1 MKNQAHSE
9 HFRIYEDSKT
19 RARIVGELQG
29 REITMSRL
37 HDWLVTALNE
47 NNVTAGAALTHPAF
61 SLIDRQRLKHWQ
73 RLFHEQLSLADAC
86 SCRRKRSRAM
96 KADEA
101 LEQAVVAWRT
111 KHQIREDDPM
121 LAALDL
127 VRVYLAHAPLPA
139 RDAAEV
145 PPTYAEFRETVELLD
160 RRANSFGKQ
169 SLDLIV
175 ELRKVA
181 ERGAGKRELSLPRC
195 S

>member
-1 MKNQAHSE
+1 
-9 HFRIYEDSKT
+9 
-19 RARIVGELQG
+19 
-29 REITMSRL
+29 
-37 HDWLVTALNE
+37 
-47 NNVTAGAALTHPAF
+47 
-61 SLIDRQRLKHWQ
+61 
-73 RLFHEQLSLADAC
+73 
-86 SCRRKRSRAM
+86 M

-101 LEQAVVAWRT
+101 LEQAVVTWRT

-160 RRANSFGKQ
+160 RRANDFGKQ

-175 ELRKVA
+175 ELRRVA
-181 ERGAGKRELSLPRC
+181 ERGAGRRELSLAALMLIASLAIVAGFYLGRL
-195 S
+195 SL

>member
-1 MKNQAHSE
+1 
-9 HFRIYEDSKT
+9 
-19 RARIVGELQG
+19 
-29 REITMSRL
+29 
-37 HDWLVTALNE
+37 
-47 NNVTAGAALTHPAF
+47 
-61 SLIDRQRLKHWQ
+61 
-73 RLFHEQLSLADAC
+73 
-86 SCRRKRSRAM
+86 M

-101 LEQAVVAWRT
+101 LEQAVVTWRT

-127 VRVYLAHAPLPA
+127 VRVYLAHAPLPS

-160 RRANSFGKQ
+160 RRANAFGKQ

-181 ERGAGKRELSLPRC
+181 ERGAGKRELHLAALLLIAGLAIVAGFYLGRLSL
-195 S
+195 

>member
-1 MKNQAHSE
+1 
-9 HFRIYEDSKT
+9 
-19 RARIVGELQG
+19 
-29 REITMSRL
+29 
-37 HDWLVTALNE
+37 
-47 NNVTAGAALTHPAF
+47 
-61 SLIDRQRLKHWQ
+61 
-73 RLFHEQLSLADAC
+73 
-86 SCRRKRSRAM
+86 M

-101 LEQAVVAWRT
+101 LEQAVVTWRT
-111 KHQIREDDPM
+111 KHHIREDDPM

-160 RRANSFGKQ
+160 RRANAFGKQ

-181 ERGAGKRELSLPRC
+181 DRRRRQTRTLAHCAPADRRPSRSWLASTLVG
-195 S
+195 

>member
-1 MKNQAHSE
+1 
-9 HFRIYEDSKT
+9 
-19 RARIVGELQG
+19 
-29 REITMSRL
+29 
-37 HDWLVTALNE
+37 
-47 NNVTAGAALTHPAF
+47 
-61 SLIDRQRLKHWQ
+61 
-73 RLFHEQLSLADAC
+73 
-86 SCRRKRSRAM
+86 M

-101 LEQAVVAWRT
+101 LEQAVVTWRT
-111 KHQIREDDPM
+111 KHHIRENDPM

-160 RRANSFGKQ
+160 RRANAFGQ

-181 ERGAGKRELSLPRC
+181 DRRARKRELSLTALLLIAGLAVVAGFYLGRLAL
-195 S
+195 